1 MELPVEL
8 LEGDAPVPEPKLEL
22 EGEVVPSSEDEEEEE
37 EGLLVEVDEE
47 LREGISEISDEFEG
61 EPVLYNG
68 VYECMVVVGV
78 AEAAEAAADEVVLAG
93 DVELPD
99 SVELRFEEA

>member
-1 MELPVEL
+1 MKSCHRRKTKKKRRKVCWLRWTKSC
-8 LEGDAPVPEPKLEL
+8 GKGYPK
-22 EGEVVPSSEDEEEEE
+22 SQ
-37 EGLLVEVDEE
+37 
-47 LREGISEISDEFEG
+47 DEFEG

-68 VYECMVVVGV
+68 AYECMVVVGV